1 MLGFHRIASVVGLAL
16 VTVALLA
23 PVAQA
28 RPATAGGVA
37 APVTNQTTPAG
48 AAQASRDNGGTDW
61 NAVFAGAAGGALIIA
76 MGAGGVGLLR
86 RRTLAT

>member
-28 RPATAGGVA
+28 RPATAGGA

-76 MGAGGVGLLR
+76 MGAGGVGLVR